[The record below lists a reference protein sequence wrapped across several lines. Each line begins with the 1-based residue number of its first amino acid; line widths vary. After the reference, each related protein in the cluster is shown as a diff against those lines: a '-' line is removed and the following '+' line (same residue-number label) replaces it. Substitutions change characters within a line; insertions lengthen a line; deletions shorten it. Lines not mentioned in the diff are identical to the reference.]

1 MNSTKIS
8 GPQLQTSNTNPIDR
22 EVENL
27 NSKLDFS
34 MVEVDTNA
42 DFVLAARQF
51 LEKDGAKGNR
61 RVVCRILLS

>member
-22 EVENL
+22 EIENL

-34 MVEVDTNA
+34 MVEADTNA

-51 LEKDGAKGNR
+51 LEKEGSKGNP
-61 RVVCRILLS
+61 RVVCRIVLS